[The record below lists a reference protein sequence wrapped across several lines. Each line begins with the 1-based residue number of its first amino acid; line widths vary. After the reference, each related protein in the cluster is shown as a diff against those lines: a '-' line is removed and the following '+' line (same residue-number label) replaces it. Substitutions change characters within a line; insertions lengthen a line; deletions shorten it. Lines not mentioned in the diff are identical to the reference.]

1 MGRIG
6 RYFCPACN
14 TVNVVSGNCF
24 KCGAPLKEQAPEAA
38 GADGSEYEQEHEPH
52 GYHGQHDTRARLRS
66 LQKPGLLTKRQVILL
81 GALAL
86 LGLSVF
92 MMLGGG
98 QPPPAPQPAQP
109 PSVPGPKDAK
119 VAADKAIA
127 IAVRYAGFKDTPP
140 IEWAFE
146 DTSERTGAVPS
157 FGMKGERGNQNVL
170 FIVWDNTGVV
180 DNLGVLLSK
189 LPFADYEPPPNL
201 GEARVDSGEA
211 VVGNG
216 PFKWFVGRYR
226 STKDHKL
233 HQVLVGAYRSPI
245 AGKAI
250 VVISPPTAAAPP
262 PEAPPAEGNE
272 PPVPVDYKTVL
283 WLVDTMAAQYT
294 AAAASDKGAPGDLQ
308 KATEEA
314 GEKAEEKPLASDSE
328 LDAYRKR
335 VEAIIKG
342 KFKPPKE
349 KVEDRVAVLVGLT
362 EDGRVKKLEITRP
375 SGTDSFDQSVLRAI
389 TDSEPYPP
397 APHTRD
403 ALVSFT
409 VTADGAKLTVE
420 EQ

>member
-1 MGRIG
+1 M
-6 RYFCPACN
+6 
-14 TVNVVSGNCF
+14 SGNCF
-24 KCGAPLKEQAPEAA
+24 KCGALLEEQAPE
-38 GADGSEYEQEHEPH
+38 GAPGDDGSEYEQEQEHHE
-52 GYHGQHDTRARLRS
+52 YHAQHDTGARLRS
-66 LQKPGLLTKRQVILL
+66 LQKPGLLTKKQVILL

-98 QPPPAPQPAQP
+98 QQQQQAPQPAQP
-109 PSVPGPKDAK
+109 PGLPGPEDAK
-119 VAADKAIA
+119 AAADKAIA

-140 IEWAFE
+140 TEWTFE

-157 FGMKGERGNQNVL
+157 FGMKGERGNQNIL

-180 DNLGVLLSK
+180 DNLGVLLNK
-189 LPFADYEPPPNL
+189 LPFADYEPPQNL

-226 STKDHKL
+226 STKDHKM

-245 AGKAI
+245 AGKAM
-250 VVISPPTAAAPP
+250 VVISPPTAEASPPDAPP
-262 PEAPPAEGNE
+262 PEGNE

-308 KATEEA
+308 TAAQGRA
-314 GEKAEEKPLASDSE
+314 GKAEEKPLASAGE
-328 LDAYRKR
+328 LDAYRKQ

-342 KFKPPKE
+342 KFKAPKE
-349 KVEDRVAVLVGLT
+349 KVEDRVEVLVALT

-375 SGTDSFDQSVLRAI
+375 SGTDTFDQSVLRAI